1 MAANIV
7 RKDPRELEERQE
19 RQEEE
24 TGQEEGGS
32 KKDGIGARRT
42 RVPLLQEALP
52 ACEAQMQQRQGRARQ
67 SAEGRLARDRD
78 SRRRTAPFGP
88 RVHRFARFRC

>member
-19 RQEEE
+19 EE

-32 KKDGIGARRT
+32 EKDGIGARRT

-52 ACEAQMQQRQGRARQ
+52 ACEAQVQQRQGRARQ
-67 SAEGRLARDRD
+67 SAEGRLAHNRD

>member
-1 MAANIV
+1 MDAHARMAANIV

-32 KKDGIGARRT
+32 EKGGIGARRT

-52 ACEAQMQQRQGRARQ
+52 ACEAQVQQRQGRARQ
-67 SAEGRLARDRD
+67 ALKDA
-78 SRRRTAPFGP
+78 
-88 RVHRFARFRC
+88 